1 MKVPCEECIVYAICK
16 LKKEIICDE
25 ATNYCRGTG
34 FECTEYN
41 TERIY
46 EVIDH
51 LGKGGAYEA
60 TSDSICFAD
69 IFTNDGEKLN

>member
-1 MKVPCEECIVYAICK
+1 MKMPCKECIVYAICK

-25 ATNYCRGTG
+25 ATKYCIDSGHAY
-34 FECTEYN
+34 TEYN
-41 TERIY
+41 SDRIH

-60 TSDSICFAD
+60 SDDSICFAD
-69 IFTNDGEKLN
+69 IFTDDGTKLN